1 MDVETK
7 APIKL
12 DRAQAAHLCSAWV
25 RSLKDLER
33 SVAKCRRKLSEPRVH
48 DLRLACRGCVP
59 VLEVMHELHPRD
71 ATWRTARRLVKG
83 IGKALGP
90 LRDAQVCQLL
100 LKEGK
105 SKDRRILMTKA
116 RKEERLL
123 RPSVEAALDLV
134 GRLPADAV
142 RDVFRS
148 DTPARFEELSVA
160 ISRLLARRTV
170 RLKQYRAAMRLSDT
184 ASVHRAR
191 IALKWYRYLLLALEP
206 CLTATQL
213 RRLRALK
220 VVQDT
225 LGEQHDADLFRA
237 WLKSTQGLSALP
249 DAEFRSDQRRD
260 RAKVRRMLDREW
272 TL

>member
-1 MDVETK
+1 
-7 APIKL
+7 
-12 DRAQAAHLCSAWV
+12 
-25 RSLKDLER
+25 
-33 SVAKCRRKLSEPRVH
+33 
-48 DLRLACRGCVP
+48 
-59 VLEVMHELHPRD
+59 
-71 ATWRTARRLVKG
+71 
-83 IGKALGP
+83 
-90 LRDAQVCQLL
+90 
-100 LKEGK
+100 
-105 SKDRRILMTKA
+105 
-116 RKEERLL
+116 
-123 RPSVEAALDLV
+123 
-134 GRLPADAV
+134 
-142 RDVFRS
+142 
-148 DTPARFEELSVA
+148 
-160 ISRLLARRTV
+160 
-170 RLKQYRAAMRLSDT
+170 LKQYRAAMMLSDT